1 MNLSVLVSYRTQVE
15 EIHRLE
21 FAAAGRK
28 LQQAADRCSALEDA
42 LTAKQARY
50 AEAGRTG
57 LTIDETYQW
66 YAEIEAA
73 AHACECAAEQHDSLR
88 KEWTQKQT
96 TVLEAMQERKK
107 LDILLRRR
115 RENQQRLELQYDQ
128 RLTDDTAM
136 RIRRAKRRPFSIRPI
151 SSSQDRAG
159 VDRMPPPH
167 RGR

>member
-1 MNLSVLVSYRTQVE
+1 MNLSILVSYRIQLE

-21 FAAAGRK
+21 FAAAGRN
-28 LQQAADRCSALEDA
+28 LHEAADRWSALEDA
-42 LTAKQARY
+42 LKAKQARY

-73 AHACECAAEQHDSLR
+73 ARALECAAEQHAVLQ

-96 TVLEAMQERKK
+96 TVLEAVQERKK
-107 LDILLRRR
+107 LDILLRRS
-115 RENQQRLELQYDQ
+115 RETQQRLELQYDQ

-136 RIRRAKRRPFSIRPI
+136 RIRRATRRPLSRQPMSSLHDRP
-151 SSSQDRAG
+151 G
-159 VDRMPPPH
+159 H
-167 RGR
+167 T